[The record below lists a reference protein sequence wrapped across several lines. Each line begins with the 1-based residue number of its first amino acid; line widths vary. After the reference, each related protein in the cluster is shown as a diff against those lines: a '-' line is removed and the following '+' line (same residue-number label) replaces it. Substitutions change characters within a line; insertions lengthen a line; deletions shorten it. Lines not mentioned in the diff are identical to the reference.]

1 MVYGLNWRV
10 RTSVGVNKCAS
21 TDVYKQAEL
30 LLTQHVMNEARPA
43 ACILRSKELDGNV
56 FFFIIKEF

>member
-43 ACILRSKELDGNV
+43 CILRSKELDGNV
-56 FFFIIKEF
+56 FFFIIKEL